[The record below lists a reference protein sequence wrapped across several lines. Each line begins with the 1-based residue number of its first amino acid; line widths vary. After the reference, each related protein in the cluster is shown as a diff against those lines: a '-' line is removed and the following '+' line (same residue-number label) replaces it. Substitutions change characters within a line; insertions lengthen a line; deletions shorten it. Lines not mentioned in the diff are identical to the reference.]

1 MLDPDNVADVDN
13 SEMLA
18 RYATQSS
25 HFRRIDWTAKQ
36 DLFFPHPHIEL
47 SVTRHTNATEEE
59 IWQIGWSVAKLQNK
73 TLYGRADVK
82 AEVFI
87 EQELTLRKAPLAN
100 NPNHANAVGWAT
112 DKPNQKTKAQ
122 LIAAKS
128 SFVKV

>member
-1 MLDPDNVADVDN
+1 MLDPEIVPEVHD

-47 SVTRHTNATEEE
+47 SVTRHTNATEDE
-59 IWQIGWSVAKLQNK
+59 IWQIGRSVAKLQNK

-87 EQELTLRKAPLAN
+87 EQELTLRRRPRQISLARI
-100 NPNHANAVGWAT
+100 VS
-112 DKPNQKTKAQ
+112 
-122 LIAAKS
+122 I
-128 SFVKV
+128 

>member
-1 MLDPDNVADVDN
+1 MLDPDNVADVNN

-47 SVTRHTNATEEE
+47 SVTRHINATEDEM
-59 IWQIGWSVAKLQNK
+59 WQIGRNVAELQNK

-100 NPNHANAVGWAT
+100 NPNHANTVGWAT
-112 DKPNQKTKAQ
+112 DKPNQKSKAQ

-128 SFVKV
+128 TFVKV